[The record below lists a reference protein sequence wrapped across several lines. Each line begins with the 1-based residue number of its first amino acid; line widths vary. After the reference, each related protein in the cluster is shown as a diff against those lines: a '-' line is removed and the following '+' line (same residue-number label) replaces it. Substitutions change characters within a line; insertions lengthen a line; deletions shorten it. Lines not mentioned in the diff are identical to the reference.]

1 MQPPGPSYGSLRD
14 TDQERRVEIGII
26 GGTGALGRGLASRW
40 LTAGVDVVLGS
51 RDAARAEA
59 AAAELRTELG
69 DVAGTVT
76 GRGNV
81 EAAGAPVVVLA
92 VPYDGLDA
100 VLEPLVDAV
109 TDRIVVSA
117 VNPLAFDAKGPYNE
131 VVAEGSV
138 AEAIA
143 AKLPGARM
151 TAAFH
156 SVSSREL
163 GRLDRPLDDDVPVV
177 GDDDEAVATVV
188 DLANRID
195 GVRAYAAGS
204 LRMSAPLEALTALII
219 SVNKRHKAHA
229 GLRLSRLE
237 PR

>member
-1 MQPPGPSYGSLRD
+1 M
-14 TDQERRVEIGII
+14 EIGII

-40 LTAGVDVVLGS
+40 LAAGVDVALGS
-51 RDAARAEA
+51 RDAGRAET
-59 AAAELRTELG
+59 AAEELRSELG
-69 DVAGTVT
+69 EVPGTVT
-76 GRGNV
+76 GLGNV
-81 EAAGAPVVVLA
+81 DAAAAPVVVLA

-100 VLEPLVDAV
+100 VLDPLVDAV
-109 TDRIVVSA
+109 AGRIVVSA

-131 VVAEGSV
+131 AVAEGSV

-163 GRLDRPLDDDVPVV
+163 GRLEHPLDDDVPVV
-177 GDDDEAVATVV
+177 GDDDDAVATVV

-195 GVRAYAAGS
+195 GVRSYAAGA
-204 LRMSAPLEALTALII
+204 LRMSGPLETLTALII

>member
-1 MQPPGPSYGSLRD
+1 M
-14 TDQERRVEIGII
+14 EVGII

-40 LTAGVDVVLGS
+40 LAAGVDVVLGS

-59 AAAELRTELG
+59 AAGQLRAELAG
-69 DVAGTVT
+69 VSGTVT

-81 EAAGAPVVVLA
+81 DAARAEVVVLA
-92 VPYDGLDA
+92 VPHDGLDA
-100 VLEPLVDAV
+100 VLEPLVDVV
-109 TDRIVVSA
+109 TGRIVVSA

-131 VVAEGSV
+131 PVAEGSV

-143 AKLPGARM
+143 VMLPGARM

-156 SVSSREL
+156 SVPSREL

-177 GDDDEAVATVV
+177 GDDDDAVAAVV

-195 GVRAYAAGS
+195 GVRAYAAGR
-204 LRMSAPLEALTALII
+204 LRLSAPLETLTALII

>member
-1 MQPPGPSYGSLRD
+1 MAAFCD
-14 TDQERRVEIGII
+14 TNQEQRVEVGII

-40 LTAGVDVVLGS
+40 LVAGVDVALGS
-51 RDAARAEA
+51 RDAGRAATAAEELRAE
-59 AAAELRTELG
+59 LG
-69 DVAGTVT
+69 EVPGTVR
-76 GRGNV
+76 GLGNV
-81 EAAGAPVVVLA
+81 EAATLPVVVLA

-109 TDRIVVSA
+109 AGRIVVSA

-131 VVAEGSV
+131 PVAEGSV

-143 AKLPGARM
+143 IKLPGARM

-163 GRLDRPLDDDVPVV
+163 GLLDRPLDDDVPVV
-177 GDDDEAVATVV
+177 GDDDEAVATVAE
-188 DLANRID
+188 LANRID
-195 GVRAYAAGS
+195 GIRAYAAGA
-204 LRMSAPLEALTALII
+204 LRLSAPLETLTALII